1 MKMKDDGDRN
11 AEGLMIGWVGSF
23 RARQDFLG
31 DLDKVSSMRLDGHT
45 ASSKLTSTLTVP
57 ADTQWKTSRNS
68 V

>member
-31 DLDKVSSMRLDGHT
+31 DLDKVSSIRLDEHT
-45 ASSKLTSTLTVP
+45 VSPET
-57 ADTQWKTSRNS
+57 DI
-68 V
+68 